1 MRQHKYYK
9 PKSEAFVT
17 FPDGREVCTK
27 TRLGKLEY
35 DARRVAMWIRQ
46 GGKDAITGEWVDV
59 NVAQFD
65 HEAGRGHGGGHRD
78 DRILN
83 EDGSWKNAVLSP
95 ANNTLK
101 GSKRY
106 HWENG
111 GYVPVSREV
120 NQREVA

>member
-1 MRQHKYYK
+1 M
-9 PKSEAFVT
+9 T

-59 NVAQFD
+59 SVAQFD
-65 HEAGRGHGGGHRD
+65 HEAGRGANGGHRD

-95 ANNTLK
+95 AGNTLK

-111 GYVPVSREV
+111 KYVPNPSRV
-120 NQREVA
+120 LAKEVA